1 MDVST
6 TIKKFGIEQAL
17 NYLYKDPQKNML
29 KLMDWADKFSHGE
42 FVNQRRTIRDAVE
55 NPEHPYHSYIMNLI
69 SNVDPEVLK
78 LSTGKPRFCG
88 FELHPIC

>member
-29 KLMDWADKFSHGE
+29 KLMD
-42 FVNQRRTIRDAVE
+42 
-55 NPEHPYHSYIMNLI
+55 
-69 SNVDPEVLK
+69 
-78 LSTGKPRFCG
+78 
-88 FELHPIC
+88 